1 MILINT
7 RKNIKFFLLII
18 SIYITWQML
27 KLVLIQGFH
36 LASVCKYEVIYEG
49 FHSLEILNYSKHPNA
64 MQM

>member
-1 MILINT
+1 
-7 RKNIKFFLLII
+7 
-18 SIYITWQML
+18 ML